1 MILKKRAMLYFF
13 DETYM
18 IFSRNIIKQVFL
30 TNQKLEMNMPQIFKT
45 KYISNFRKNRSR
57 KKFRFAGVK
66 MKKSNIIEKTEELMT
81 GYKETNCLW
90 NVLSLSYKDKKLR
103 QMALTN
109 LSKKF
114 DMSGKLL

>member
-1 MILKKRAMLYFF
+1 MLLKKRAMLYFF

-30 TNQKLEMNMPQIFKT
+30 TNQKSEMNMLQIFKT
-45 KYISNFRKNRSR
+45 KYISNFRKHRSR
-57 KKFRFAGVK
+57 KKFRFAGLK
-66 MKKSNIIEKTEELMT
+66 MEKSNIIEKTEELMT
-81 GYKETNCLW
+81 GYKETKCLW
-90 NVLSLSYKDKKLR
+90 NVLSPSYKDKKLR

>member
-1 MILKKRAMLYFF
+1 MLLKKRTMLYFF

-30 TNQKLEMNMPQIFKT
+30 INQKLAMNMLQIFKT
-45 KYISNFRKNRSR
+45 KYISNFRKHRSR

-66 MKKSNIIEKTEELMT
+66 MEKSNIIEKTEELMT
-81 GYKETNCLW
+81 GYQETKCLW
-90 NVLSLSYKDKKLR
+90 NVLCSSYRDKKLR

-109 LSKKF
+109 LSKRF